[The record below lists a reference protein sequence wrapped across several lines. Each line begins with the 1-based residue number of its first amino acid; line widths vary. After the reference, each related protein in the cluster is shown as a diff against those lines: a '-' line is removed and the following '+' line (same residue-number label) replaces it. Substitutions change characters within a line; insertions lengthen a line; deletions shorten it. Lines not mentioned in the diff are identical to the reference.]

1 MAEIKKLLDDA
12 IETEINNLNSAS
24 DKDEKSEV
32 IKNLA
37 ALHKLRIEEIKT
49 ETEIEE
55 KSERRAMD
63 MIKRRNNYEEDHAF
77 PALLYPGDCV
87 RPLPGGR
94 SSSPQLQ
101 GVTGMEGI
109 ANFISMLDYVL
120 DTKRKRHITGG
131 LLLSGALLFGGL
143 AMTVMSIRDDE
154 EDEDE

>member
-1 MAEIKKLLDDA
+1 MELIITSQA
-12 IETEINNLNSAS
+12 
-24 DKDEKSEV
+24 
-32 IKNLA
+32 
-37 ALHKLRIEEIKT
+37 
-49 ETEIEE
+49 
-55 KSERRAMD
+55 

-77 PALLYPGDCV
+77 PALLYPGDYV

-101 GVTGMEGI
+101 GVTDMEGI